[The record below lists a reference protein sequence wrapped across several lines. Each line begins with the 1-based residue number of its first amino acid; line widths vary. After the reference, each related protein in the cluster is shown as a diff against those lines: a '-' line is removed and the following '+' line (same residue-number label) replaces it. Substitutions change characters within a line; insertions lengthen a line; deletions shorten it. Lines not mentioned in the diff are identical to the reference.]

1 MSRVIF
7 LAVILILFS
16 SCMKEEKVD
25 LIIHNARIHTMV
37 DGEKVFEA
45 MAVMDGK
52 IVEIGP
58 ERQILNKYRAEEVI
72 DAGGRDVYPGF
83 TDAHG
88 HIFSY
93 AQQKLSVNLFG
104 TRSMKD
110 VLNTCSQYKDRTKQ
124 NFIIGRGW
132 DQSLWGTNELPS
144 NSELSALFPDIPVCL
159 YRVDGHALIAND
171 YLLSKAGITAKSSI
185 AGGKIHLA
193 NGKPTGLLV
202 DNAMSLV
209 EEFIP
214 TFSEQD
220 IISAVI
226 DIQEELFSYGITGV
240 HEAGI
245 EFDQIAFLKNIIDN
259 NDFQLNI
266 YAMLMATDENI
277 DFAKK
282 NGIFSYKNL
291 SIRSFKVMADG
302 ALGSRG
308 ALLKRPYKDDHGH
321 NGLQVSDVKTMRKV
335 ALLALDLDYQMNT
348 HCIGDSA
355 NALVLE
361 LYRKVNE
368 VKKDHRFRIEHA
380 QIIDPK
386 DFSKFSS
393 YGVLPSVQPTHA
405 VSDQRW
411 VENRIGKDRLKGAY
425 AYSKLLKTCGMIAI
439 GTDFPVELT
448 NPFLTIHAAVQ
459 RKNADDM
466 PIEGFLKSEALS
478 LEETLKGMTIWAAYA
493 AFQEKER
500 GTLEVGKMADF
511 AIFQKPVVSRPNFE
525 SNFSWMT
532 FVSGKKV
539 YVAE

>member
-1 MSRVIF
+1 MPRFF
-7 LAVILILFS
+7 LLIVLLLIFS
-16 SCMKEEKVD
+16 SCMKGEKVD
-25 LIIHNARIHTMV
+25 LIVHNAVIHTMV
-37 DGEKVFEA
+37 DGEKVYEA
-45 MAVMDGK
+45 MAIKDGK
-52 IVEIGP
+52 IVEVGP
-58 ERQILNKYRAEEVI
+58 ERQILNKYQADEII

-88 HIFSY
+88 HLFSY

-104 TRSMKD
+104 TTTMEE
-110 VLNTCSQYKDRTKQ
+110 VLKACADYARKTKRD
-124 NFIIGRGW
+124 FIVGRGW
-132 DQSLWGTNELPS
+132 DQSLWGTNDLPT
-144 NSELSALFPDIPVCL
+144 NKELSAMFPDIPVCL

-171 YLLSKAGITAKSSI
+171 YLLKKAGISSSTFMN
-185 AGGKIHLA
+185 GGKVQLE
-193 NGKPTGLLV
+193 NGKPTGLLI

-209 EEFIP
+209 EAHIP
-214 TFSEQD
+214 AFTEQD
-220 IISAVI
+220 VISAI
-226 DIQEELFSYGITGV
+226 LSIQNELFSYGITSV

-245 EFDQIAFLKNIIDN
+245 EFGQINVLKNLIDKHG
-259 NDFQLNI
+259 FKLNT
-266 YAMLMATDENI
+266 YAMLMASEDNI
-277 DFAKK
+277 SFAKE

-308 ALLKRPYKDDHGH
+308 ALLKKPYEDEHGQ
-321 NGLQVSDVKTMRKV
+321 NGLQVSDMKTMRKV

-380 QIIDPK
+380 QIIDPT
-386 DFSKFSS
+386 DFSKFST

-411 VENRIGKDRLKGAY
+411 VENRIGKNRMKGAY
-425 AYSKLLKTCGMIAI
+425 AYSTLLKTCGMLAL

-459 RKNADDM
+459 RKNAKNE
-466 PIEGFLKSEALS
+466 PIDGFLKAEALTLS
-478 LEETLKGMTIWAAYA
+478 ETLKGMTIWAAYA

-500 GTLEVGKMADF
+500 GTLEVGKWADF
-511 AIFQKPVVSRPNFE
+511 AIFEKPIVSKPIFE
-525 SNFSWMT
+525 ENFSWMT
-532 FVSGKKV
+532 FISGVKV
-539 YVAE
+539 YSAD

>member
-1 MSRVIF
+1 
-7 LAVILILFS
+7 
-16 SCMKEEKVD
+16 MKSEKVD
-25 LIIHNARIHTMV
+25 LIVHNAVIHTMV
-37 DGEKVFEA
+37 EGEKVYEA
-45 MAVMDGK
+45 MAIKDGK
-52 IVEIGP
+52 IVEVGP
-58 ERQILNKYRAEEVI
+58 ERQILNKYQADEII

-88 HIFSY
+88 HLFSY

-104 TRSMKD
+104 TTSMD
-110 VLNTCSQYKDRTKQ
+110 EVLKACADYARKTKR
-124 NFIIGRGW
+124 NFIVGRGW
-132 DQSLWGTNELPS
+132 DQSLWGTNELPT
-144 NSELSALFPDIPVCL
+144 NKELSALFPDIPVCL

-171 YLLSKAGITAKSSI
+171 YLLKKAGISSSTFMN
-185 AGGKIHLA
+185 GGKVQLE
-193 NGKPTGLLV
+193 NGKPTGLLI

-209 EEFIP
+209 EAHIP
-214 TFSEQD
+214 AFTEQD
-220 IISAVI
+220 VISAI
-226 DIQEELFSYGITGV
+226 LSIQNELFSYGITSV

-245 EFDQIAFLKNIIDN
+245 EFGKIDVLKNLIDMHG
-259 NDFQLNI
+259 FKLNT
-266 YAMLMATDENI
+266 YAMLMASEDNI
-277 DFAKK
+277 SFAKK

-308 ALLKRPYKDDHGH
+308 ALLKRPYEDDHGQ
-321 NGLQVSDVKTMRKV
+321 NGLQVSDMKTMRKV

-380 QIIDPK
+380 QIIDPT
-386 DFSKFSS
+386 DFSKFST

-411 VENRIGKDRLKGAY
+411 VENRIGKKRMKGAY
-425 AYSKLLKTCGMIAI
+425 AYSTLLKTCGMLAI

-459 RKNADDM
+459 RKNAKNE
-466 PIEGFLKSEALS
+466 PIEGFLKDEALTLS
-478 LEETLKGMTIWAAYA
+478 ETLKGMTIWAAYA

-500 GTLEVGKMADF
+500 GTLEVGKWADF
-511 AIFQKPVVSRPNFE
+511 AIFEKPIVSKPIFE
-525 SNFSWMT
+525 ENFSWMT
-532 FVSGKKV
+532 FISGVKV
-539 YVAE
+539 YSAD